1 MRRTV
6 GLAVVGTRGDAPAV
20 EQRDGVGG
28 LQRVAVAVGVA
39 VGVAVAVVALAR
51 LQVFRQA
58 AAECVGGFVLAIAK
72 VDT

>member
-28 LQRVAVAVGVA
+28 LQCVAVAVGMA
-39 VGVAVAVVALAR
+39 IGVTIAIVVVAC

-58 AAECVGGFVLAIAK
+58 AAERVGGFVLAIAK